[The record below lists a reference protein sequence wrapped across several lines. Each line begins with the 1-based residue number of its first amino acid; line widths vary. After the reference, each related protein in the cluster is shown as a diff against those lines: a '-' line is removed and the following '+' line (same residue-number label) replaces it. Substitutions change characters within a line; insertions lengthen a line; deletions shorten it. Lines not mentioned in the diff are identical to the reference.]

1 MGSEELCFLSAA
13 ELGALIQ
20 QRKVSPVEV
29 VEAHLQRIE
38 ALEPRLNSFITLL
51 PDEARAAA
59 RRAEEEVQQG
69 TSRGPLHGIPLGL
82 KDVYHTKGIRTT
94 FGCQVFDS
102 YKPSEDSTTVV
113 KLSEA
118 GAITLGKLNLHT
130 LEFRATGENDY
141 YGDMH
146 NPWDVTRHTG
156 GSSGGSG
163 AAVAA
168 GGCTIA
174 TGSDSGGSVR
184 MPAGLCGIVGLKT
197 TFGRLSRHGLMGLSP
212 TMDHHGPMTRTVGD
226 CALMLQVMAGHDS
239 KDPHSSKVSVPD
251 YTRALTGDIKNLR
264 VGLVKEFFE
273 VPVDPEVKQTVQTA
287 LEVLESL
294 GAKVE
299 EVSWPMFHYSHAV
312 STAIL
317 LADVAESLQ
326 KLVQQHGPRIG
337 KAVRCRIESGFF
349 VPVAKYIQA
358 QRARALLNKECY
370 DLLQQV
376 DILAGPTLPITA
388 PTIGEEEVQVG
399 DTRMPTVPALVTYTR
414 AHNLTGL
421 PAITVPCGFSASG
434 LPIGLQLAGRAFDE
448 ETVLRVA
455 HAYEQATPWHNR
467 RPSI

>member
-1 MGSEELCFLSAA
+1 MGGEEFCFLSAA
-13 ELGALIQ
+13 ELGGLIQ
-20 QRKVSPVEV
+20 QKQVSPVEV

-38 ALEPRLNSFITLL
+38 ALEPKLNSFITLL

-59 RRAEEEVQQG
+59 RRAEKEVQEG
-69 TSRGPLHGIPLGL
+69 TYRGPLHGIPLGL
-82 KDVYHTKGIRTT
+82 KDVYHTRGIPTT
-94 FGCQVFDS
+94 FGSQVFDS
-102 YKPSEDSTTVV
+102 YKPREDSTTVA

-130 LEFRATGENDY
+130 LEFGSTGENDY

-163 AAVAA
+163 SAVAA
-168 GGCTIA
+168 RVCTIA
-174 TGSDSGGSVR
+174 TGSDSGGSIR

-212 TMDHHGPMTRTVGD
+212 TMDHHGPMTRTVQD
-226 CALMLQVMAGHDS
+226 CALMLQVMAGHDP
-239 KDPHSSKVSVPD
+239 KDPRSAKISVPD
-251 YTRALTGDIKNLR
+251 YTKALTGNIKNLR

-273 VPVDPEVKQTVQTA
+273 VPVDPEVKQTVQAA
-287 LEVLESL
+287 LGVMESL
-294 GAKVE
+294 GARVE
-299 EVSWPMFHYSHAV
+299 EVSWPMFHYSYAI

-317 LADVAESLQ
+317 LADVAESLK
-326 KLVQQHGPRIG
+326 KLVQQHGPKVG
-337 KAVRCRIESGFF
+337 KAVQSRIESGFF
-349 VPVAKYIQA
+349 VPVTKYIQA
-358 QRARALLNKECY
+358 QRARALLDQECY
-370 DLLQQV
+370 DLLKQV

-388 PTIGEEEVQVG
+388 PTIGEKKVQVG
-399 DTRMPTVPALVTYTR
+399 DTRMLTVAALVTYTR

-455 HAYEQATPWHNR
+455 HAYEQATPWHDR
-467 RPSI
+467 CPSI